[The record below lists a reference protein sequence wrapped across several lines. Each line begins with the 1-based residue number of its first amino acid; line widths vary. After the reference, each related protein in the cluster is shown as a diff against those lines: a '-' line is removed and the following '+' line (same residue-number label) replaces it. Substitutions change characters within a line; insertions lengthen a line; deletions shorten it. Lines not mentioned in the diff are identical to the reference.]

1 MERRCRSDPAAKF
14 SLDELEEA
22 DGSLMSRSD
31 PCDLQT
37 PLLELDAPVWR
48 SGATQEPLI
57 RLVGVLTTIN
67 PLRIHH
73 YIGRKIKPG
82 CGFNIWLFFYIGAT

>member
-1 MERRCRSDPAAKF
+1 MKTCCGSNRAAKF
-14 SLDELEEA
+14 GIDELEKL

-37 PLLELDAPVWR
+37 PLLELDAPVCR
-48 SGATQEPLI
+48 SRTTQEPLI

-67 PLRIHH
+67 PLLIHH
-73 YIGRKIKPG
+73 YIG
-82 CGFNIWLFFYIGAT
+82 